1 MAGPKGGAKGAAAK
15 SAEAKKAKDAA
26 AAALAAA
33 EESDDEEWVLD
44 TTTPVV
50 LDRRPPKTWK
60 PAPLPDL
67 PPVHEKGRDADRS
80 VGFDF
85 DDPDS
90 RRARVDEDA
99 AIIARAKAIVDARE
113 SVGRKIAAGPYHG
126 GARSRTTHWDYVLV
140 EMRWMA
146 RDFAAERD
154 WKLEAARRCGNA
166 SAAMR
171 GKPVRYE
178 PPEEESERRRAG
190 AKVAREVAR
199 FWAAAWKRAL
209 RRPIPTAA
217 ELVPEPSGK
226 GTTADTRAG
235 DHPDAGVPGGS
246 SGTAAE
252 DATTKGGAG
261 AAVKGGESASLE
273 QQHPSAANGG
283 DRGSNPRGGGGDATE
298 AADAGEEAAG
308 AKADERR
315 PTRGREAALAA
326 AEKEKEKEKSKEE
339 KTPPKAERAEAK
351 LESAA
356 GGGGGAGPPPT
367 GRPTRRRRRRLSRR
381 LLRTRPARGFSWP
394 RTRTESPPGG
404 TIRVSSPPRIHARSR
419 AGSPR
424 RRRRRPG

>member
-67 PPVHEKGRDADRS
+67 PPVHEKGRDADQS

-99 AIIARAKAIVDARE
+99 AIITRAKAIVDARE
-113 SVGRKIAAGPYHG
+113 SVGRKIAAGAYHG

-178 PPEEESERRRAG
+178 PPEEESERRRTG

-235 DHPDAGVPGGS
+235 EHPDAGIIPGGS
-246 SGTAAE
+246 SGTASE

-273 QQHPSAANGG
+273 QHPSAANGG
-283 DRGSNPRGGGGDATE
+283 DRGSNPRGGGGERDGGGGRGRGGRRARE
-298 AADAGEEAAG
+298 
-308 AKADERR
+308 ADERR

-326 AEKEKEKEKSKEE
+326 AGEGEGEVQRGEDAAQGGARGGEA
-339 KTPPKAERAEAK
+339 PRAPR
-351 LESAA
+351 
-356 GGGGGAGPPPT
+356 GGGGAGPPPT

>member
-67 PPVHEKGRDADRS
+67 PPVHEKGRDADS

-154 WKLEAARRCGNA
+154 WKLEAARRCGT
-166 SAAMR
+166 R
-171 GKPVRYE
+171 P
-178 PPEEESERRRAG
+178 RRCEGNR
-190 AKVAREVAR
+190 
-199 FWAAAWKRAL
+199 
-209 RRPIPTAA
+209 
-217 ELVPEPSGK
+217 
-226 GTTADTRAG
+226 
-235 DHPDAGVPGGS
+235 
-246 SGTAAE
+246 SGT
-252 DATTKGGAG
+252 
-261 AAVKGGESASLE
+261 S
-273 QQHPSAANGG
+273 
-283 DRGSNPRGGGGDATE
+283 
-298 AADAGEEAAG
+298 
-308 AKADERR
+308 
-315 PTRGREAALAA
+315 
-326 AEKEKEKEKSKEE
+326 
-339 KTPPKAERAEAK
+339 
-351 LESAA
+351 
-356 GGGGGAGPPPT
+356 
-367 GRPTRRRRRRLSRR
+367 RRRRRAKSGARARR
-381 LLRTRPARGFSWP
+381 WRGRWRGS
-394 RTRTESPPGG
+394 G
-404 TIRVSSPPRIHARSR
+404 PPRGRGRS
-419 AGSPR
+419 GGPS
-424 RRRRRPG
+424 RPPPS

>member
-67 PPVHEKGRDADRS
+67 PPVHEGRDADPS

-226 GTTADTRAG
+226 GTTADARAG

-246 SGTAAE
+246 PGTAAE

-356 GGGGGAGPPPT
+356 GGGGGGGTAADGPADAAAAEAPLETSAPDAAGA
-367 GRPTRRRRRRLSRR
+367 G
-381 LLRTRPARGFSWP
+381 LLLAPDANGI
-394 RTRTESPPGG
+394 PPGG

>member
-67 PPVHEKGRDADRS
+67 PPVHDGRDAGS

-178 PPEEESERRRAG
+178 PPEEESERRRTG

-217 ELVPEPSGK
+217 ELVPEPRGK
-226 GTTADTRAG
+226 GTATDTRAG

-246 SGTAAE
+246 GTAAE
-252 DATTKGGAG
+252 DATKGGAG

-273 QQHPSAANGG
+273 QHPSAAN
-283 DRGSNPRGGGGDATE
+283 GGDATE
-298 AADAGEEAAG
+298 AADAGEEAGREGGRAAADAG
-308 AKADERR
+308 RGGARGGGKREGEGEVQRGEDAAQGGARGGEARERR
-315 PTRGREAALAA
+315 GR
-326 AEKEKEKEKSKEE
+326 
-339 KTPPKAERAEAK
+339 RRRRD
-351 LESAA
+351 
-356 GGGGGAGPPPT
+356 GRRR

-381 LLRTRPARGFSWP
+381 LLRTRPARGFSCP
-394 RTRTESPPGG
+394 RTRTAATRP
-404 TIRVSSPPRIHARSR
+404 IRVSSPPRIHARSR